1 MRSPGRNKQNRETSW
16 GGVAEWYGEHL
27 AGADTYHAKVL
38 APNVARFACA
48 ARGERVLDIGCGE
61 GYFSRILAE
70 SGATV
75 EGVDIS
81 PELIARA
88 KKQSPGI
95 TYHVASADELLFS
108 AGHVFDLATCILALQ
123 NMEKLEPVFR
133 EVARVL
139 KPNGRFVFVLNH
151 PAFRI
156 PKKSSWGWD
165 EKTHTQ
171 FRRLD
176 SYLTPNREKIDMT
189 PGGKG
194 KHAFTYSFH
203 RSLQDH
209 AKALFGAGF
218 FITRL
223 EEWISH
229 RVSEKGPRQ
238 AAEDRA
244 RKEFPLFLAVEART
258 GKK

>member
-1 MRSPGRNKQNRETSW
+1 MRSPGRDNRKRETSW

-27 AGADTYHAKVL
+27 SGADTYHAKVV
-38 APNVARFACA
+38 APNFARLVHAQP
-48 ARGERVLDIGCGE
+48 GELILDIGCGE
-61 GYFSRILAE
+61 GYFTRLLAE
-70 SGATV
+70 SGAKLT
-75 EGVDIS
+75 GADIS
-81 PELIARA
+81 SELIARA

-95 TYHVASADELLFS
+95 AYQVAPAERLAF
-108 AGHVFDLATCILALQ
+108 AGESSFDTVTCVLALQ
-123 NMEKLEPVFR
+123 NMEKLEPVFK

-139 KPNGRFVFVLNH
+139 KPGGRFVFVLNH

-165 EKTHTQ
+165 DKTHTQ
-171 FRRLD
+171 FRRVD
-176 SYLTPNREKIDMT
+176 SYLTPTREKIDMT

-194 KHAFTYSFH
+194 THEFTHSFH

-218 FITRL
+218 AITRL

-229 RVSEKGPRQ
+229 RASEKGPRQ

-258 GKK
+258 SQK

>member
-1 MRSPGRNKQNRETSW
+1 M
-16 GGVAEWYGEHL
+16 AEWYGEHL
-27 AGADTYHAKVL
+27 SGADTYHAKVV
-38 APNVARFACA
+38 APNFVRLVSAIE
-48 ARGERVLDIGCGE
+48 GEKVLDIGCGE
-61 GYFSRILAE
+61 GYFTRLVAE
-70 SGATV
+70 GGAVVT
-75 EGVDIS
+75 GADIS
-81 PELIARA
+81 PELIAKA
-88 KKQSPGI
+88 KKQSPHI
-95 TYHVASADELLFS
+95 AYHAAPAEKLSFAADHS
-108 AGHVFDLATCILALQ
+108 FDAVTCVLALQ
-123 NMEKLEPVFR
+123 NMEKLEPVFK

-139 KPNGRFVFVLNH
+139 KPGGRFVFVLNH

-165 EKTHTQ
+165 DATKTQ
-171 FRRLD
+171 YRRVD
-176 SYLTPNREKIDMT
+176 SYLTPTREKIDMT

-194 KHAFTYSFH
+194 THEFTHSFH

-218 FITRL
+218 SITRL

-229 RVSEKGPRQ
+229 RASERGPRQ

-258 GKK
+258 GQR